1 MALHATSDIL
11 LNATLEK
18 VSQGLSTKLWINHTG
33 ATSYASLKTASQ
45 KQPSNFNVS
54 IPIQYDNTYVISI
67 GENGG
72 SSYFSAA
79 EMVGKLDD
87 SIQSMVAA
95 IAALYTVTI
104 TTWSAEVLDY
114 KLQASATAD
123 STGAPTYNVALSAH
137 INLYVA

>member
-1 MALHATSDIL
+1 MALHTTADIL
-11 LNATLEK
+11 LNSTLEK
-18 VSQGLSTKLWINHTG
+18 VSQGLSPKLWINNTG

-54 IPIQYDNTYVISI
+54 IPIQYDTTYVISI
-67 GENGG
+67 EENGG

-79 EMVGKLDD
+79 EMFSKLDN
-87 SIQSMVAA
+87 SIQSMVDA

-104 TTWSAEVLDY
+104 TTWSAEILDY
-114 KLQASATAD
+114 KIQSNAAYDGTTVA
-123 STGAPTYNVALSAH
+123 YNVGLIAQ